1 MEPKSKIKAR
11 DIVNDIR
18 SHMTDPELMAKY
30 DLSARGLQSAF
41 IKLLNVKA
49 ITQAE
54 LDWRP
59 AAYDDKVVI
68 RQIRTTE
75 IVKDIRSGMTDFG
88 LMEKYNISTEG
99 LQKAFQSLV
108 EVGALRPEEISGRS
122 PAQHD
127 SVFIECMRELPRH
140 HLAMAVTIYEAT
152 RPEVKGTLRDIAE
165 RGVGITGIPAR
176 VGEVKT
182 LMIPAETFIEV
193 DKIVFE
199 AKCVWAQTEGTED
212 QYFAGFQITSI
223 SEECLDNLRLLI
235 RSVCFS
241 G

>member
-1 MEPKSKIKAR
+1 MEPKRKIKAR

-30 DLSARGLQSAF
+30 DLSAKGLQSAF
-41 IKLLNVKA
+41 IKLLNA
-49 ITQAE
+49 RAMTQAE
-54 LDWRP
+54 LDRRP
-59 AAYDDKVVI
+59 AAYDDKAVI
-68 RQIRTTE
+68 RQIKTTE
-75 IVKDIRSGMTDFG
+75 IVKDLRSGMTDFG
-88 LMEKYNISTEG
+88 LMEKYNVSSEG

-108 EVGALRPEEISGRS
+108 EAGALRREEISGR
-122 PAQHD
+122 PAQDD
-127 SVFIECMRELPRH
+127 SVFIECMRELPRQ
-140 HLAMAVTIYEAT
+140 HLAMAVTIYEVA
-152 RPEVKGTLRDIAE
+152 RPEVKGTLRDISE
-165 RGVGITGIPAR
+165 KGVGITGIPAR

-182 LMIPAETFIEV
+182 LVIPAETFIEA

-212 QYFAGFQITSI
+212 RYVAGFQITSI
-223 SEECLDNLRLLI
+223 SEKCLDHLRLLI